1 MYEERFM
8 KRAIDISAEAL
19 TTPGTQPF
27 GAVVVKDGKIVG
39 EGINRSAMNHD
50 PTSHGETEAIRDAA
64 RKLGTVDLRGTVL
77 YSSCEPCPLCVS
89 AMLIAGVSELY
100 YAAGMDQA
108 GAALGPLPES
118 VRFPIDVDLMRSQC
132 GLPAGARAIATRRQ
146 MTFFTPG
153 PIRCGLPHPPRSKGT
168 RAPER
173 PAGRAQELLTR

>member
-132 GLPAGARAIATRRQ
+132 GLPAGARA
-146 MTFFTPG
+146 MTSAQHCDASANDVLHTWADQV
-153 PIRCGLPHPPRSKGT
+153 RSA
-168 RAPER
+168 APS
-173 PAGRAQELLTR
+173 A